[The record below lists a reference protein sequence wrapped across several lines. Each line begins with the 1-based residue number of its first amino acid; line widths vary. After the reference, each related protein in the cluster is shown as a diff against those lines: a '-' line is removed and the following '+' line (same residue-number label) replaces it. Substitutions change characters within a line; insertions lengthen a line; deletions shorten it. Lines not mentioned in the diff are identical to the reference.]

1 MPYIYLGPKLIFMV
15 HVGMTTYTIHGCYGL
30 KASIISTAE
39 QVRIA
44 QQRLAEQVDVAERRA
59 YEVRGP
65 GWVMQQYTY
74 WVEIIG
80 YIGDYTIP
88 SYTRIIINK

>member
-1 MPYIYLGPKLIFMV
+1 MLWV
-15 HVGMTTYTIHGCYGL
+15 
-30 KASIISTAE
+30 KASNISTAD

-74 WVEIIG
+74 WVGITLLGTNISPQNGMFEDDFSFSPGGIC
-80 YIGDYTIP
+80 
-88 SYTRIIINK
+88 